1 MENVLTERTQEWM
14 NLERA
19 TLKQRMIADEFY
31 EKKLMRPIVSEF
43 LMNNKEAVRE
53 EVEGMILTVGTS
65 YEPLVLSIQLFKP
78 KRILF
83 LYTPNTE
90 RFIDKVIKFCRLKN
104 STYDKRMVREGE
116 PLDVYREIKT
126 AYLAWRS
133 EEHTSELQSRFD
145 LVCRLLLEK
154 QKIRVAEVSIV
165 IRGY

>member
-104 STYDKRMVREGE
+104 STYDKRMVR
-116 PLDVYREIKT
+116 DRKST
-126 AYLAWRS
+126 
-133 EEHTSELQSRFD
+133 
-145 LVCRLLLEK
+145 RLNSSH
-154 QKIRVAEVSIV
+154 VSISYAV
-165 IRGY
+165 FCLKKKIVTKYNK